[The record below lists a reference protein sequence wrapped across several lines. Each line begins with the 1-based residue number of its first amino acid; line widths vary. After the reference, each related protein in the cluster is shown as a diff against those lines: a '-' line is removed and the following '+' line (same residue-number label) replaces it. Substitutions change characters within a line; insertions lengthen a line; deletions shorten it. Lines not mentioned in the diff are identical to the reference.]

1 MAVTRLDLVFLWH
14 MHQPDY
20 RDRASGDFAMPWTYL
35 HALKDYTDMA
45 AHLEQH
51 PAIRAVV
58 NFVPVLLDQIEDYVA
73 QFATTPLQPESF
85 RDPLLRLL
93 AAPDLDRIDVTERNF
108 LLEACFRCNHATML
122 APFPRY
128 HRLHELY
135 EALAREGPAA
145 LAYLSGTYLAD
156 LVTWYHLAWT
166 GESER
171 RRNPQIADL
180 MAKGEGYSY
189 ADRRNLLACIGAALT
204 DLMPRYRALLARGQ
218 IEVSTT
224 PYSHP
229 LAPLLLDFHAARES
243 LPGAALPLAE
253 QYPGGRERVGRQLE
267 MARESHAERFGTVP
281 VGMWPAEGAL
291 STPFVQL
298 AGAAGCRWLASGENV
313 LQHSLG
319 KPTPGAAYQ
328 AWQLAGT
335 PDLTLFFR
343 DDRLSD
349 LIGFEYAKWHGRD
362 ASAHF
367 VAQLEAIAAAAP
379 QGTTP
384 VVSVILDGENAWET
398 YPYNGHYFFEDLY
411 GLLEAHPTIRT
422 RTFAKVIENMA
433 ASAVSPAP
441 TLMAPLARNPGSL
454 SPTGGAAAWGGPAP
468 TLQKLTAGSW
478 VHGTLSTWI
487 GDPAKNHAWDLLC
500 AAKQSYDR
508 VMTDDRLSA
517 EEKSAAAAQLV
528 VCESSDWF
536 WWFGDYN
543 PAPAVSSFDRL
554 FRQNLASLYRC
565 LHLDPPAQLAVP
577 IAVGRTAAADTPAS
591 GTMRRAAEPVAQ
603 PT

>member
-1 MAVTRLDLVFLWH
+1 MTAPRLDLVFLWH

-20 RDRASGDFAMPWTYL
+20 RDRASGDFAMPWTCL

-45 AHLEQH
+45 AHLERH
-51 PAIRAVV
+51 PGIRAVV
-58 NFVPVLLDQIEDYVA
+58 NFVPVLLDQIEDYVR
-73 QFATTPLQPESF
+73 QFATGTF

-93 AAPDLDRIDVTERNF
+93 AAPDLDRLEAAERSF

-122 APFPRY
+122 VPFPRY
-128 HRLHELY
+128 HRLLELY
-135 EALAREGPAA
+135 ESLAREGPAA

-156 LVTWYHLAWT
+156 LVTWYYLAWT

-171 RRNPQIADL
+171 RRNPQLVDL
-180 MAKGEGYSY
+180 MAKGEGYSH
-189 ADRRNLLACIGAALT
+189 ADRRTLLACIGTALA
-204 DLMPRYRALLARGQ
+204 DLIPRYRALQVRGQ
-218 IEVSTT
+218 IEISTT

-229 LAPLLLDFHAARES
+229 LAPLLLNFHAARES
-243 LPGAALPLAE
+243 LPEAALPLAE
-253 QYPGGRERVGRQLE
+253 QYPGGRERVGRQLA
-267 MARESHAERFGTVP
+267 MARQSHAKRFGTAP
-281 VGMWPAEGAL
+281 VGMWPAEGGL
-291 STPFVQL
+291 STPFIQL

-328 AWQLAGT
+328 PWQLAGT
-335 PDLTLFFR
+335 SDVTLFFR

-362 ASAHF
+362 AAAHF
-367 VAQLEAIAAAAP
+367 VAQLEAIAATSP
-379 QGTTP
+379 QDKTP

-422 RTFAKVIENMA
+422 RTFADVIDG
-433 ASAVSPAP
+433 AV
-441 TLMAPLARNPGSL
+441 L
-454 SPTGGAAAWGGPAP
+454 PAP

-517 EEKSAAAAQLV
+517 EEKSAAAAQLA

-543 PAPAVSSFDRL
+543 PAPTVSSFDRL
-554 FRQNLASLYRC
+554 FRQNLVSLYRC
-565 LHLDPPAQLAVP
+565 LHLVPPAQLDVP
-577 IAVGRTAAADTPAS
+577 ISTGRTDADDATDILAG
-591 GTMRRAAEPVAQ
+591 GTMRRAGDHLHQ

>member
-1 MAVTRLDLVFLWH
+1 MTAPRLDLVFLWH

-20 RDRASGDFAMPWTYL
+20 RDRASGDFVMPWTYL

-45 AHLEQH
+45 AHLERH
-51 PAIRAVV
+51 AGIRAVV

-73 QFATTPLQPESF
+73 QFATAQLQPESF

-93 AAPDLDRIDVTERNF
+93 ATPDLDRLEAAERSF

-122 APFPRY
+122 VPFPRY
-128 HRLHELY
+128 RRLYELHESL
-135 EALAREGPAA
+135 ALEGPVA
-145 LAYLSGTYLAD
+145 LAYLSGAYLAD

-171 RRNPQIADL
+171 RRNPQLVEL

-189 ADRRNLLACIGAALT
+189 ADRRNLLDCIGAALA
-204 DLMPRYRALLARGQ
+204 DLIARYRALQARGQ
-218 IEVSTT
+218 IEISTT

-243 LPGAALPLAE
+243 LPDAVLPLAE
-253 QYPGGRERVGRQLE
+253 QYPGGRERVGRQLD
-267 MARESHAERFGTVP
+267 MARQFHAERFGTAP

-291 STPFVQL
+291 SKPFVQL

-328 AWQLAGT
+328 PWHLDGT
-335 PDLTLFFR
+335 PGVTLFFR

-362 ASAHF
+362 AAAHF

-379 QGTTP
+379 KDKTP

-422 RTFAKVIENMA
+422 RTFADVVENMA
-433 ASAVSPAP
+433 TSAVPINAAGAAGAVPPAP
-441 TLMAPLARNPGSL
+441 TLP
-454 SPTGGAAAWGGPAP
+454 
-468 TLQKLTAGSW
+468 KLTAGSW
-478 VHGTLSTWI
+478 VHGTLSTWV

-508 VMTDDRLSA
+508 VMTGERLSA
-517 EEKSAAAAQLV
+517 EEQAAAAAQLA

-543 PAPAVSSFDRL
+543 PATAVSSFDRL

-565 LHLDPPAQLAVP
+565 LHLVPPAQLDVP
-577 IAVGRTAAADTPAS
+577 IAVGRADAAGIPAS
-591 GTMRRAAEPVAQ
+591 GTMRRAEESAAQ
-603 PT
+603 AKQAT